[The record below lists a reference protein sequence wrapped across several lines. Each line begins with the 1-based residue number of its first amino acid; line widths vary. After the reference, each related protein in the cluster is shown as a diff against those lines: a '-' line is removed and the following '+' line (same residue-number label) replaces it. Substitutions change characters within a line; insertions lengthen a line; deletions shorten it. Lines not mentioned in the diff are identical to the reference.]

1 MYDTRDPEQVFVF
14 GFRTQVCRTA
24 MFTVCCTSTLY
35 KLITQ
40 KAAAAQLESPVLQF
54 GGGKSTGFG
63 LIYDSVDNAKK
74 FEPKYRLVRVST
86 LSTLCHL
93 KARQCIPSQR
103 AGCVV
108 NNTEQQAHQQ
118 HSQLDS
124 MLAATPLALLN
135 GLLLH
140 DPLENLQL
148 QALHKVIGSRTQL
161 LVQVLSVVVL
171 CGTTSS
177 CQSRAKPCQ
186 Q

>member
-1 MYDTRDPEQVFVF
+1 MYDTRDPQQVFVF
-14 GFRTQVCRTA
+14 GFRTQVCRTQLCLQ
-24 MFTVCCTSTLY
+24 CCTSTLY

-86 LSTLCHL
+86 LSTLL
-93 KARQCIPSQR
+93 PSESTAVYIPSQR

-118 HSQLDS
+118 RSKLD
-124 MLAATPLALLN
+124 AC
-135 GLLLH
+135 
-140 DPLENLQL
+140 LQ
-148 QALHKVIGSRTQL
+148 QHPWH
-161 LVQVLSVVVL
+161 
-171 CGTTSS
+171 C
-177 CQSRAKPCQ
+177 
-186 Q
+186 